1 MVQYN
6 TGTVNTPASSDV
18 HGIGTAWLDGAAVS
32 AGDLFHINTE
42 DAIYTV
48 LSITSNSDLTL
59 TAVYAGTPA
68 SDIVYQITRDFTPNY
83 NFPEVHSGDLSWPLI
98 LTQALRD
105 IDNEI
110 NIASDISISIQS
122 DLVWMQSDIVSAKS
136 DLLTLLLDASSYQTV
151 SDNLVSAKSDLIWI
165 ESDVNVLMNDG
176 GWTNLSDALVLVSD
190 VVTSIESDLVWMQSD
205 LTAVKSDFTALHDD
219 LSDVTQLW
227 SDLIAVKSDVVVI
240 ESELNVLIAGGGGF
254 VDRGDPSAWDYATA
268 DLENLTDNNWHELDL
283 NANGGV
289 PLTAKAVLLGWIL
302 GHGNDAAPNAI
313 HMYLRDSGN
322 SNDYNIGW
330 ITCTTFEIRTMDVV
344 IPCTGGKID
353 IKSEPDT
360 LDDIFND
367 GFFTLVV
374 KGWWL

>member
-98 LTQALRD
+98 LTQALND
-105 IDNEI
+105 IDTELNV
-110 NIASDISISIQS
+110 ASEVTSGILS

-136 DLLTLLLDASSYQTV
+136 DIEAFRLDVIDFQVIESEVSSAQ
-151 SDNLVSAKSDLIWI
+151 SDLLVM
-165 ESDVNVLMNDG
+165 EETLS
-176 GWTNLSDALVLVSD
+176 NLITPGMVIFSDALVLVSD

>member
-6 TGTVNTPASSDV
+6 TGTVNTSASSDV

-268 DLENLTDNNWHELDL
+268 DFNSFTNQTWNELDL
-283 NANGGV
+283 PTDVHADIAD
-289 PLTAKAVLLGWIL
+289 AKAVSITVNAQYTGGVTLLEFRK
-302 GHGNDAAPNAI
+302 D
-313 HMYLRDSGN
+313 GN
-322 SNDYNIGW
+322 SNVYNTGMMVLRHTTAGYGDGANFTVP
-330 ITCTTFEIRTMDVV
+330 ITN
-344 IPCTGGKID
+344 GKIEVRSLGVNLSALSY
-353 IKSEPDT
+353 IN
-360 LDDIFND
+360 I
-367 GFFTLVV
+367 VV